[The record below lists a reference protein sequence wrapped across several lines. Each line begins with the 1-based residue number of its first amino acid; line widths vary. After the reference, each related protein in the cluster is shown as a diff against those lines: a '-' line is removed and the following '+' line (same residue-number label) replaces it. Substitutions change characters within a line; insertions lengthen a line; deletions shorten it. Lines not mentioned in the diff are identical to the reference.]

1 MAAQGR
7 TSVPRLIGLNLAILL
22 EGVAMLSIALRV
34 TFLPIGQFYPSVVSA
49 VIFLLPIVIG
59 LLSKRIEAG
68 VLLPL
73 LPVLAIVAVYLI
85 LYAPVWN
92 VDLFTLGVQ
101 AGRTAGALVLFA
113 VLGLCGWL
121 IRRLLFG
128 PKATALGAY

>member
-1 MAAQGR
+1 MAVSQQ
-7 TSVPRLIGLNLAILL
+7 TNVPRLIGLNLAVLL
-22 EGVAMLSIALRV
+22 EGAAVISVALRV
-34 TFLPIGQFYPSVVSA
+34 TLLPIGQFYPATVSVLLLV
-49 VIFLLPIVIG
+49 LPIVIG

-73 LPVLAIVAVYLI
+73 VPVLVIAVVYLA

-101 AGRTAGALVLFA
+101 AGRTAGVLVLLA

-121 IRRLLFG
+121 IRRLTFG
-128 PKATALGAY
+128 RKAATVA